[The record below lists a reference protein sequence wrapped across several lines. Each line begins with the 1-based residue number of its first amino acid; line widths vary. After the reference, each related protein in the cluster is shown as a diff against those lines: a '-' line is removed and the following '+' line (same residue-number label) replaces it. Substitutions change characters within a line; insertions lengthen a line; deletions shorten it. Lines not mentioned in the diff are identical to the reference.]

1 MPRYIMRI
9 LAILAASLLLL
20 GACGDDDGADT
31 AAPSESADDGDAA
44 APDAGDDGDDPSNGD
59 DAPATTGAPRGD
71 GSLPNL
77 AGINDFCG
85 LWQAFDGVDEDFLF
99 GYDPDM
105 TEEEAAA
112 AAAQGFQFLQAFAA
126 RAAQLSPDA
135 IRADMAMFAS
145 AMAEYNA
152 VLAEYDYDFM
162 AMAMAGSEDPEAME
176 RLELMESDEFMAASE
191 RIEAFVLEECGVDLS

>member
-1 MPRYIMRI
+1 MRI

-31 AAPSESADDGDAA
+31 AAPSESADDDDAA
-44 APDAGDDGDDPSNGD
+44 APDADDDDADGDDTSSVDD
-59 DAPATTGAPRGD
+59 DAPDTTGAPSGD

-85 LWQAFDGVDEDFLF
+85 LWQSFDGIDDDFLF
-99 GYDPDM
+99 GDDADM
-105 TEEEAAA
+105 TDEEAAA
-112 AAAQGFQFLQAFAA
+112 SAAQGFQFLEAFAA
-126 RAAQLSPDA
+126 RAVQLSPDA
-135 IRADMAMFAS
+135 IRVDMAMFAA
-145 AMAEYNA
+145 AMSEYNA
-152 VLAEYDYDFM
+152 LLAEYDYDFI

-191 RIEAFVLEECGVDLS
+191 RIEVFVMEECGVDLT